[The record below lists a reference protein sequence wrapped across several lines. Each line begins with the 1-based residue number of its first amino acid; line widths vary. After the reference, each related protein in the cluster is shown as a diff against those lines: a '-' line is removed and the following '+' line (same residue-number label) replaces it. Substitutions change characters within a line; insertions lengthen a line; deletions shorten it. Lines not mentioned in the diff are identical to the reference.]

1 MFNKLLVL
9 SFLFV
14 MGSCSKDELIPNK
27 IVSKINSTKPDSTI
41 KSKPK
46 KKKIKLFKKKKC
58 KFIQTKLH
66 PL

>member
-1 MFNKLLVL
+1 MLNKILILLI
-9 SFLFV
+9 LFV

-27 IVSKINSTKPDSTI
+27 VTSKINSTKPDSTI
-41 KSKPK
+41 KSRPK
-46 KKKIKLFKKKKC
+46 KKKFRLFKKKKC

>member
-1 MFNKLLVL
+1 
-9 SFLFV
+9 

-41 KSKPK
+41 KSRPK

>member
-9 SFLFV
+9 SILFV

-27 IVSKINSTKPDSTI
+27 VTSKINSTKPDSTI
-41 KSKPK
+41 KSRPK
-46 KKKIKLFKKKKC
+46 KKKFRLFKKKKC